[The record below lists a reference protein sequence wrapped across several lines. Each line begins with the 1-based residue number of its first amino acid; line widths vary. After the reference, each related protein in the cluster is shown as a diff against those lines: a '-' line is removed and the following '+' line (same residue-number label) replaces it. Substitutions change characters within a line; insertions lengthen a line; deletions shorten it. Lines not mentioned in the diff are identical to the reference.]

1 MLFLNIPENVQIF
14 ILTVGFDQFLGYYS
28 ALASDNKKEMIM
40 NGFEMRQNIK
50 IKEYLNR
57 NKPKPHSPLPV
68 DVLL

>member
-1 MLFLNIPENVQIF
+1 
-14 ILTVGFDQFLGYYS
+14 
-28 ALASDNKKEMIM
+28 M